1 MGGRLFT
8 APVAATTDCR
18 GWVDEC
24 SSAVVDYDAAAIMC
38 LRQIMLS
45 IVILLLLRIG
55 SFDGVESAKIS
66 YVSTAFGVRGQ
77 LPLSHKEYAG
87 ERSHCCAEECRL
99 LRRSL
104 V

>member
-1 MGGRLFT
+1 MFDIVVVIVVVVVVVVVGGRLFT

-55 SFDGVESAKIS
+55 SFDGVESAMVWS
-66 YVSTAFGVRGQ
+66 VSTAF
-77 LPLSHKEYAG
+77 
-87 ERSHCCAEECRL
+87 
-99 LRRSL
+99 
-104 V
+104 